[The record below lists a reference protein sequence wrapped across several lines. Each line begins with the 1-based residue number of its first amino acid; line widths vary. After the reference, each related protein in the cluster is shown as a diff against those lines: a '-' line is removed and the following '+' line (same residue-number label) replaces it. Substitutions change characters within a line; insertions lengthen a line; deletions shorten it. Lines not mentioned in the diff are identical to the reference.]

1 MIIKSVIRGG
11 YRAAADYMK
20 EQGKNEKTRLVELS
34 DPSAKNLDDAFHNMW
49 VVASNTKCTKPLHH
63 ISINPALGERL
74 TDEQL
79 KKIVEHAEE
88 VYGYRMF
95 HHQRV
100 IVEHVKDGRQ
110 HFHVIWNRVS
120 LMTGRPVWPGKHW
133 NKSRQICR
141 DMEKRLGL
149 KKLMPRKGSRAGK
162 EGRPAFKGQ
171 CKGRS
176 KAPGRN
182 QARNQYRQSAKLRSK
197 ISPGTKQKHSVEQ
210 RRSHT
215 ARDSNAGILS
225 MLNKIKRYVRK
236 HTTSRVSFNRNSAG
250 THNRKHMD
258 STGQARQGASFTRP
272 QQQQPLAVPKLIL
285 FKPNIEPEQLKP
297 ESFQPAR
304 PKEGGWPPAAVYDW
318 KDWGHKNPPRFFAK
332 WPELSR

>member
-63 ISINPALGERL
+63 ISINPAIGERL

-79 KKIVEHAEE
+79 KKIVEHCEE
-88 VYGYRMF
+88 IYGYRMF

-100 IVEHVKDGRQ
+100 IVEHIKDERQ

-120 LMTGRPVWPGKHW
+120 LVTGRPVWPGKHW

-141 DMEKRLGL
+141 EMEKRLGL
-149 KKLMPRKGSRAGK
+149 KKLMPRKGSRV
-162 EGRPAFKGQ
+162 GRSGSPGRSAFKGD
-171 CKGRS
+171 GRVIRS
-176 KAPGRN
+176 KAMHRDQGK
-182 QARNQYRQSAKLRSK
+182 QQHRQSAKPQSK
-197 ISPGTKQKHSVEQ
+197 ISSGIKQKLSVKQ
-210 RRSHT
+210 GRSHT
-215 ARDSNAGILS
+215 ARDSNAGTVS
-225 MLNKIKRYVRK
+225 MLNRIKRYVRK
-236 HTTSRVSFNRNSAG
+236 HKTSMALFNRDSARNHKDTG
-250 THNRKHMD
+250 
-258 STGQARQGASFTRP
+258 STNETGSDASSARSKEPA
-272 QQQQPLAVPKLIL
+272 AVPKLML
-285 FKPNIEPEQLKP
+285 FKPKAQPEQPKP

-318 KDWGHKNPPRFFAK
+318 KDWGSKNPPRFFAK
-332 WPELSR
+332 WPELAR